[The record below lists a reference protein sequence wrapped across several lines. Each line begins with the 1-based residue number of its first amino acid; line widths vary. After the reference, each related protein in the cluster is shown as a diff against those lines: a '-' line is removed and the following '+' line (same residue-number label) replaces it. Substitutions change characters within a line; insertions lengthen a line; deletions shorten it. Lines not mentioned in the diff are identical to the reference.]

1 MSDDKKDIV
10 VQSQTSGFT
19 LKELDEIQKYK
30 EAGLPDIIDVTD
42 QKLMSAFNMRLDGMR
57 FLEIAR
63 ILGLKKVQIMYLA
76 DKYSWHERRLEFLDG
91 FEMHMKEQILE
102 QKIRS
107 QGFILKAMHVMS
119 RRMGKKFDTYLATGD
134 EAIGNSIDMEEM
146 ALFLK
151 MTKTISE
158 LDAASIARD
167 PEQRSLIGINPGD
180 GITIKKLSD
189 NTMEIT
195 PRQKSHAEMLA
206 DLAKSKREQK
216 KP

>member
-158 LDAASIARD
+158 LDAAGIARD